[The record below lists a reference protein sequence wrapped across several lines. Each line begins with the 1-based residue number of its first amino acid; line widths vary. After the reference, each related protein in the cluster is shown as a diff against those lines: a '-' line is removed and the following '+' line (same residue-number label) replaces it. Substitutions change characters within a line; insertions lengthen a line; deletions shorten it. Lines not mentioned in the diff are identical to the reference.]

1 MSGRPEAMDR
11 GSAARYRDGLPFLG
25 SLSVLGS
32 VIMFVSCTPW
42 PQGVRR
48 WGSPGLASC
57 LPAALGLGLPGG
69 CPNAH

>member
-1 MSGRPEAMDR
+1 MGRPEAMDR
-11 GSAARYRDGLPFLG
+11 GSAAGYRDGLPFLG